1 MSNSKYSETINK
13 TEISKITL
21 LVSHPSHWD
30 ILTDILNDLKT
41 STNERNIID
50 FDSDRVC
57 FVDLDGNVDV
67 G

>member
-1 MSNSKYSETINK
+1 MSNNSENINK
-13 TEISKITL
+13 TEISKVTL

-30 ILTDILNDLKT
+30 ILTDILDDLKT

-50 FDSDRVC
+50 FESDRVC